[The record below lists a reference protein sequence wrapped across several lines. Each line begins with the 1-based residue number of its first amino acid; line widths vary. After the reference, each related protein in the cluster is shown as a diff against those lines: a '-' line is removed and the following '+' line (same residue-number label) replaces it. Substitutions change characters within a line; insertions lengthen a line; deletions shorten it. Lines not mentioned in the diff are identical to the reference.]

1 MPMDMCWK
9 TDVKKC
15 IKKLGKSHHWKI
27 PLIPQKTGKGLK
39 ALTFPPH
46 TTGPTQTHLIA
57 ACDPPFDVMWGTL
70 KELELCSFQQKRS
83 TASMAHGMENHARY
97 TSFLYQKMIWSCW
110 FPGNSKAISS
120 MSSHQGLSKKS
131 EARTNRL
138 KVPLPY
144 FGAPLCDLNYGR
156 RFKLWSSGSLAGQRH
171 PQVVPRW
178 PCHKTRWPFL
188 ETAKNNKKLP
198 PKKSNRRSNFR
209 PLNRFIAVDVPDYCW
224 WCLPKLAFTVHHPK
238 KNA

>member
-70 KELELCSFQQKRS
+70 KELEWCSFQQKRS

-120 MSSHQGLSKKS
+120 HVLTSRPKQEIWSENQSFESSSAVFRSPSMRFELWQAIQTVEFRIIGWSKTPASRSHVDHVTKQDGRFWKLQKTTKSCHQKS
-131 EARTNRL
+131 RI
-138 KVPLPY
+138 
-144 FGAPLCDLNYGR
+144 GGR
-156 RFKLWSSGSLAGQRH
+156 ILGR
-171 PQVVPRW
+171 
-178 PCHKTRWPFL
+178 
-188 ETAKNNKKLP
+188 
-198 PKKSNRRSNFR
+198 
-209 PLNRFIAVDVPDYCW
+209 
-224 WCLPKLAFTVHHPK
+224 
-238 KNA
+238 